1 MKTKIKKTHKITILA
16 VAFAL
21 FVGVQMIIPTK
32 SEAQIRC
39 STDFFGNTK
48 CVDTDTGNSSTTNKD
63 FLGND
68 RTIFSDG
75 TTMTCRTDFLG
86 NYVCN

>member
-1 MKTKIKKTHKITILA
+1 MKTKNKKTHKITNLA
-16 VAFAL
+16 VALAI
-21 FVGVQMIIPTK
+21 FVGVQMIIPSK

-39 STDFFGNTK
+39 STDFLGNTK

>member
-1 MKTKIKKTHKITILA
+1 MKTKNKKKHKITILA
-16 VAFAL
+16 VAFAI
-21 FVGVQMIIPTK
+21 FAVVQMIIPSK

-39 STDFFGNTK
+39 STDFLGNTK